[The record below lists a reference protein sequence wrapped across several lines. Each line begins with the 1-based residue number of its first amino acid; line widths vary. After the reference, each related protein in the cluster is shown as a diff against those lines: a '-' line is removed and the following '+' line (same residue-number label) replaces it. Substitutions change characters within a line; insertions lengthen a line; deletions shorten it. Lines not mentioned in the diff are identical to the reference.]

1 MARRVD
7 VKKGQ
12 SFQDGA
18 GLTVTV
24 AEIDG
29 SDRVHFSVCG
39 DREGS
44 CTAPG
49 EMSTLAFVSRFTRID
64 TDS

>member
-1 MARRVD
+1 MSHGIE

-12 SFQDGA
+12 RFQDGA

-29 SDRVHFSVCG
+29 SDRVHFSVSR